1 VGSIG
6 TIILAITSLVRQQL
20 ILKLLIL
27 TTLSYNSAVFGSI
40 STNGYWV
47 FSVGRAFLD
56 GEHCMNCTDETV
68 RSVISNFTEG
78 PQMRTSVDAS
88 PGEIQSVHEN
98 LWGKA
103 RTGDLERLEPDRCI
117 DEYAT
122 SIQSNHRNLLIVSDD
137 SFFPPSTENKFIN
150 GSHVY
155 WAAEFDGHDAA
166 DAEGASFAYNWIC
179 SASGDQYDPCSARVQ
194 DVKKQESWRVGW
206 LCDGEGLCDRS
217 RTPVEYCLSE
227 PAQPHCKLHFE
238 PTITT
243 VITILNLCK
252 FICRSPRLYT
262 RSSVK
267 NTLVDQQFEIESTLT
282 FYSQS
287 MSNVLRFALRAR
299 RAAHDNG

>member
-1 VGSIG
+1 M
-6 TIILAITSLVRQQL
+6 
-20 ILKLLIL
+20 L
-27 TTLSYNSAVFGSI
+27 TTLRYNSAVFGSI
-40 STNGYWV
+40 SSNGYWV

-68 RSVISNFTEG
+68 RSVISNFTDGESR
-78 PQMRTSVDAS
+78 RTSVDAS
-88 PGEIQSVHEN
+88 PGELRSVLEN

-103 RTGDLERLEPDRCI
+103 RTGDLERLESDRCI

-155 WAAEFDGHDAA
+155 WAADFDVYDAA
-166 DAEGASFAYNWIC
+166 DAAAASFAYDWIC
-179 SASGDQYDPCSARVQ
+179 SASRDQSTPCSVVVQ
-194 DVKKQESWRVGW
+194 DVKKQESWQVGW

-252 FICRSPRLYT
+252 FSCRSPRLYR

-282 FYSQS
+282 FLQS
-287 MSNVLRFALRAR
+287 KHV
-299 RAAHDNG
+299 